1 MIADT
6 QHLDL
11 GTSYGIGI
19 DEDTALIITDG
30 GGVEAKAEVIG
41 TNGIFFTD
49 LSQANIIINEYYI
62 SQSDL
67 KSDKKCNLAKVTK
80 RLKTMF
86 FVFLPKGH

>member
-1 MIADT
+1 MTRHYIFFRQRGREGRLLRLIADT

-49 LSQANIIINEYYI
+49 LSQANIIINEYY
-62 SQSDL
+62 
-67 KSDKKCNLAKVTK
+67 
-80 RLKTMF
+80 
-86 FVFLPKGH
+86 